1 VLLLMNL
8 AASAPPTIEYVKVWA
23 GRSASVAVTVIT
35 AVVFS
40 ATLAVALL
48 VIAGVLSFTG

>member
-1 VLLLMNL
+1 MNDSTPPLVIENL
-8 AASAPPTIEYVKVWA
+8 AWSAPPTIENVTVCA

-40 ATLAVALL
+40 ARWPCWST
-48 VIAGVLSFTG
+48 